1 MIVGRFR
8 LSRGALVLAGL
19 LIAAAWLRFDGLDWD
34 HGHHLHPDERFL
46 TMVGTAVRLPSS
58 PAEYFDTARSPLNP
72 SNAGHRFFVYGTLPL
87 FLVRAVAEAIGLA
100 GYAHLHL
107 VGRALAALFD
117 LGTILLVFR
126 IGLLL
131 AGRRVALGA
140 AALLTFSV
148 LSIQQAHFFTVD
160 SFAAFFA
167 TAGLLAL
174 ARLALG
180 AGIGW
185 HVTFGAALGL
195 TIACRPN
202 LAAMG
207 ALYPVALAYAWRVRR
222 VALPRIAAG
231 AALAAAV
238 AAVTVRVCLPYAFA
252 GPGFFTASL
261 APDFVHSLRD
271 IRAYATGEVH
281 YPPGV
286 QWIGRVPVLF
296 PARNLFVWALGPA
309 WGLAALAGVA
319 WGLFRRGAPGE
330 DEEAGAGRVVLLWA
344 PLLFFLHAPQFAATG
359 RYFLPL
365 VPVLAVAAAW
375 LLASPRARSRTR
387 TMLFASIVALT
398 AAWALAFTSIYR
410 HPHTRVEA
418 SRWIYEH
425 VEPGAVVATEHWDDA
440 LPLPMETRNHTEYE
454 TVQLTLYDEE
464 TEDKRRQLIA
474 ALDRADVIVLSSNR
488 LYGSIPRA
496 PWRYPLA
503 RRYYE
508 LLFAGELG
516 FRVER
521 VFTSYP
527 RLGPI
532 EIVDDGAEE
541 AFTVY
546 DHPKVIVFRKAEPYS
561 PERTA
566 ALLDAVS
573 LAGVVQPSPRE
584 SSALYRRT
592 RPGDIRLRAGDEVR
606 SPAGGRDV
614 GSVEAAIRW
623 LVALEALALAVFAL
637 LFRRFAMLGDGGY
650 GLAKLL
656 AWLGP
661 GTIVW
666 LLASTGL
673 AAQRP
678 ATARTVALVLIA
690 AGGWTAWRRRSE
702 LGAFLSG
709 AAHRRAVVAAEAV
722 FLSVFALFLAIRI
735 LNPAIYWGEKPMDF
749 AILNATFRAAALPP
763 ADPWFAGAPLNYFYF
778 GHALTAIF
786 GALTAVPPALAF
798 NLAIPTVAA
807 LLATAAFLFVR
818 RVTGRIAA
826 GVAGAA
832 AVTLLGNLAGPRLF
846 AAGEVPP
853 LDFHYFWATSRVVPG
868 TINEFPFWNLVFADL
883 HAHVLA
889 MPLEAALLY
898 LGSLW
903 IAVRPDDR
911 RPSSLVLIP
920 LVAWVLGAL
929 AVTSAWSI
937 PLAAAIQLAFL
948 ATAWYQGTRGAAG
961 LARAVAIWIV
971 IVVLARLLFAPFWAH
986 YTTPNRHWGF
996 LGAAEMAPL
1005 TDVLTVFGALLVA
1018 AVPVIGAAMRHGMR
1032 DWRSA
1037 LPFAGAV
1044 VAALAIGALRSPSC
1058 GLFAF
1063 LALAGAVIWATTVRE
1078 EVRIG
1083 ALLIAAA
1090 GGAGVV
1096 TETAFLWDR
1105 MNTVFKFY
1113 LQMWLL
1119 LGTSAAVFA
1128 WVALG
1133 RASGRT
1139 RAAMAAALAATA
1151 ATATFTS
1158 VTGLIGYLRTPHAAT
1173 GAATLDGLAY
1183 LRQTGPSELQAFRWL
1198 NREIRGI
1205 PVLLEAQGPSYQAFS
1220 RVSMNT
1226 GLPTVLGWEYHL
1238 VQQSRPP
1245 DEIAA
1250 RAAEVRELYETTSL
1264 TRAERL
1270 LRKYHIDLVFVGP
1283 LERQTYAAA
1292 GLGKFDGWPL
1302 LEPVFRNRDVTIY
1315 ATPGRRSSVK
1325 TWIEPVPRAAA
1336 AGVLREPRALATAPD
1351 GTIYVADF
1359 GNRRVQRFSA
1369 DLGVVDAFG
1378 SEGSG
1383 PGDFRDPCGIAVSND
1398 GTVWVADTWNHR
1410 IQKLA
1415 PDGRQLAEWRAGM
1428 YGPRGITVSDAGD
1441 VYVTDTG
1448 NHRILRFA
1456 PDGEATVVVPP
1467 GSLDHPVGIALGR
1480 DGDIYVADS
1489 GHQRVVVVAKD
1500 GTLRRQWR
1508 VDGWS
1513 DAARRE
1519 PYLAVGPDGVV
1530 WVTDPS
1536 GGRVLLFDA
1545 TGAALGEA
1553 ASASPLRQPLGIALI
1568 DANRAVIADAG
1579 SGRIVE
1585 VRRP

>member
-1 MIVGRFR
+1 MISRRLR

-46 TMVGTAVRLPSS
+46 TMVATAVRPPSTLD
-58 PAEYFDTARSPLNP
+58 EYFDTARSPLNP
-72 SNAGHRFFVYGTLPL
+72 ANAGHPFFVYGTLPL
-87 FLVRAVAEAIGLA
+87 FLVRAAAGALGLA
-100 GYAHLHL
+100 DYGHVHL

-126 IGLLL
+126 LALLL

-160 SFAAFFA
+160 SFATFFA
-167 TAGLLAL
+167 TASLLAL
-174 ARLALG
+174 ARVALG
-180 AGIGW
+180 AGSGW
-185 HVTFGAALGL
+185 HAAFGTALGL

-207 ALYPVALAYAWRVRR
+207 VLYPVALVYAWRARGASPPR
-222 VALPRIAAG
+222 VATG
-231 AALAAAV
+231 AALAAV
-238 AAVTVRVCLPYAFA
+238 LAAITVRVCLPYAFA
-252 GPGFFTASL
+252 GPGFLTISL
-261 APDFVHSLRD
+261 APDFVNSLRD

-296 PARNLFVWALGPA
+296 PARNLFLWSLGPA

-319 WGLFRRGAPGE
+319 WGLLRRGGREGE
-330 DEEAGAGRVVLLWA
+330 AVGAGRVVLLWA
-344 PLLFFLHAPQFAATG
+344 PLLFFMHAPQFAATG

-365 VPVLAVAAAW
+365 VPLLAVAAAW
-375 LLASPRARSRTR
+375 LLAGPPRMGRARTI
-387 TMLFASIVALT
+387 LFACTVALT
-398 AAWALAFTSIYR
+398 AAWAGAFTSIYR

-425 VEPGAVVATEHWDDA
+425 VEPGASIGTEHWDDA
-440 LPLPMETRNHTEYE
+440 LPLPMGTRNHTEYDG
-454 TVQLTLYDEE
+454 VQLTLYDEE
-464 TEDKRRQLIA
+464 SEDKRRQLIA
-474 ALDRADVIVLSSNR
+474 ALDRVDVIALSSNR

-508 LLFAGELG
+508 LLFAEELG
-516 FRVER
+516 FSVER

-527 RLGPI
+527 KLGPL

-546 DHPKVIVFRKAEPYS
+546 DHPKVIIFRKSPSYS
-561 PERTA
+561 AARTA
-566 ALLDAVS
+566 ALLNAVS
-573 LAGVVQPSPRE
+573 LADVVHPSPRE

-592 RPGDIRLRAGDEVR
+592 RPADVRLRAGDEVR
-606 SPAGGRDV
+606 SRSGARDI
-614 GSVEAAIRW
+614 GSFEAAIRW
-623 LVALEALALAVFAL
+623 IAALEALSLAAFAL
-637 LFRRFAMLGDGGY
+637 LFRPFRMLPDGGY
-650 GLAKLL
+650 GLAKLV

-666 LLASTGL
+666 LLASVGL
-673 AAQRP
+673 APLRP
-678 ATARTVALVLIA
+678 ATARTAALVVIA

-702 LGAFLSG
+702 LRGFLSE
-709 AAHRRAVVAAEAV
+709 AASRRAVIAVEAV
-722 FLSVFALFLAIRI
+722 FLSVFALFLAIRV

-749 AILNATFRAAALPP
+749 AILNAAFRAAALPP
-763 ADPWFAGAPLNYFYF
+763 ADPWFAGASLNYFYF
-778 GHALTAIF
+778 GHAVAAIF
-786 GALTAVPPALAF
+786 GVLTAVPPAFAF
-798 NLAIPTVAA
+798 NLAMPTIAA
-807 LLATAAFLFVR
+807 LLAAAAFLFAQ
-818 RVTGRIAA
+818 RVTGRIAW
-826 GVAGAA
+826 GLAGAA
-832 AVTLLGNLAGPRLF
+832 SVTLLGNLAGPRLF
-846 AAGEVPP
+846 GAGAASA
-853 LDFHYFWATSRVVPG
+853 LDFHYFWATSRVIEG
-868 TINEFPFWNLVFADL
+868 TINEFPFWSLVFADL

-903 IAVRPDDR
+903 IAVRPDER
-911 RPSSLVLIP
+911 RPSSLVLI
-920 LVAWVLGAL
+920 LLIAWVLGAL

-937 PLAAAIQLAFL
+937 PLAAAMQLAFL
-948 ATAWYQGTRGAAG
+948 TTAWYQGTRGAAG

-971 IVVLARLLFAPFWAH
+971 IVALARVMFAPFWAH

-1005 TDVLTVFGALLVA
+1005 TDVLTIFGALLVA
-1018 AVPVIGAAMRHGMR
+1018 AVPVLGAAMRDGMR
-1032 DWRSA
+1032 DRRTA
-1037 LPFAGAV
+1037 LPFAGAL
-1044 VAALAIGALRSPSC
+1044 VAALAIGAVRSPSC

-1063 LALAGAVIWATTVRE
+1063 LALVGAVIWATTRRE

-1119 LGTSAAVFA
+1119 LGSGAAVFA

-1133 RASGRT
+1133 RASGRRRT
-1139 RAAMAAALAATA
+1139 AMAAAFAVTA
-1151 ATATFTS
+1151 AAAAFTS
-1158 VTGLIGYLRTPHAAT
+1158 VTALIGYVRTPHAPT

-1183 LRQTGPSELQAFRWL
+1183 LRQTGPSELQAFKWL

-1226 GLPTVLGWEYHL
+1226 GLPTVLGWDYHL

-1292 GLGKFDGWPL
+1292 GLEKFAGWPL
-1302 LEPVFRNRDVTIY
+1302 LETVFRNRDVTIY

-1351 GTIYVADF
+1351 GTVYVADF

-1383 PGDFRDPCGIAVSND
+1383 PGDFRDPCGIAVSDD

-1448 NHRILRFA
+1448 NHRVLRFA
-1456 PDGEATVVVPP
+1456 PDGEASVIVPP

-1489 GHQRVVVVAKD
+1489 GHRRVVVIAKD
-1500 GTLRRQWR
+1500 GTLRQQWR
-1508 VDGWS
+1508 IDGWS
-1513 DAARRE
+1513 DTARRE
-1519 PYLAVGPDGVV
+1519 PYLALGPDGVV

-1553 ASASPLRQPLGIALI
+1553 AAASPLRQPLGIAVI
-1568 DANRAVIADAG
+1568 DADRALVTDAS